1 MVKSHAAT
9 GAREERLNEEC
20 QDQVYRGRCKGD
32 RKENKADGNWEGSLG
47 TREGYSDGS
56 CNQENSG
63 KFCVPTVHAGGR
75 WKMKLKRKPMKERSF

>member
-1 MVKSHAAT
+1 MQLLEPERKGSTKSVRT
-9 GAREERLNEEC
+9 KFTE
-20 QDQVYRGRCKGD
+20 GRRKGD

-75 WKMKLKRKPMKERSF
+75 WKMKLKRKLLKEFH